1 MAMLDLNGKTDNE
14 RFEFLKNISKTL
26 NKHSEVWITIKA
38 SEISYYKYLLEST
51 NTLCIML
58 PDKEEAIVKGYEV
71 VKKIHTLNLT
81 SSISLLEFSSKSFC
95 NQPYKSLKI
104 KNVAKQFLGIDLY
117 LAGVVLSN
125 NKYFSMI
132 NEGNQVGMKSI
143 INKENNDFICTFCE
157 NIVNLRL
164 GTY

>member
-1 MAMLDLNGKTDNE
+1 MAMLDLTGKTDYE
-14 RFEFLKNISKTL
+14 RFEFLKNISNTL
-26 NKHSEVWITIKA
+26 DKHSEVWITIKA
-38 SEISYYKYLLEST
+38 SEISYYKYLLESA

-58 PDKEEAIVKGYEV
+58 PDNEEAIIKGYEV
-71 VKKIHTLNLT
+71 VKKIQSLNL
-81 SSISLLEFSSKSFC
+81 SSSVSLLEFSSEAFYKQAFKSM
-95 NQPYKSLKI
+95 KI

-125 NKYFSMI
+125 CKYISQI

-143 INKENNDFICTFCE
+143 ISSDNNDFMYTFCE
-157 NIVNLRL
+157 NIVNLPI